1 MLMNV
6 ILLLWIVLAYVLGSF
21 PTSILAGKLA
31 RGIDIRE
38 HGSGNAGAT
47 NTLRVLGPKWGVGV
61 GLVDLLKGW
70 LAVFLPATLSAAG
83 EMPVL
88 LVVCGL
94 AAVLGHAF
102 PVFAGF
108 RGGKGVATGGG
119 MVLGLFP
126 GAFLGS
132 LVVWLLGLFTTGIVS
147 VASILAALALPLGVL
162 FFDGGL
168 AGIRSG
174 DGESLVLWG
183 FSLALGVLVVYLHRK
198 NISRILSGKE
208 QRFEKARLFR
218 KLTRKD

>member
-1 MLMNV
+1 MNV